1 MKSIS
6 QKAALIHK
14 EASRLMWIFK
24 GQLIPEGYSDQD
36 ILDMHDDFFY
46 RLWGNVE
53 RIVYAQEGFEE
64 AYREKY
70 G

>member
-1 MKSIS
+1 
-6 QKAALIHK
+6 
-14 EASRLMWIFK
+14 MWICK
-24 GQLIPEGYSDQD
+24 GQLIPEEYSDQD
-36 ILDMHDDFFY
+36 ILDMYDDFFY
-46 RLWGNVE
+46 RLWGNIE